1 MRRVWL
7 LLLALLLA
15 AAFAL
20 PAVTPMGGGG
30 PLATGAAEAS
40 VQGLDRA
47 RDRVAGLEGELAA
60 ATAAYE
66 RTWARVETAR
76 AELARLE
83 DLATAL
89 ERDAAEAELRLAERA
104 RSVFKH
110 GTQSQLELLLDG
122 GSPTEALERAAL
134 AEVVQ
139 ERETAGLEEALAAR
153 TALEQTA
160 ALIGQQRDE
169 LTSLT
174 TQLAAEQAALEAEL
188 ERAEATVVSLEAT
201 AARQRTI
208 SRAGQ
213 QGTYAC
219 PLDRQVTHFIDSW
232 GFPRSGGR
240 RHKGTDIMGPMG
252 APVYAFTDGVIA
264 RHSNSRLGGISLY
277 LRGDDGSTYFYTHL
291 QGYAP
296 QGAVGTRVEAGEHI
310 AFNGATGNARG
321 GAPHIHFERHPGGG
335 SAVNPYPYLAAACF

>member
-1 MRRVWL
+1 MRRASL
-7 LLLALLLA
+7 LLLVVLVAVGW
-15 AAFAL
+15 AL
-20 PAVTPMGGGG
+20 PIGPPAGRG
-30 PLATGAAEAS
+30 PLHTVEADAN
-40 VQGLDRA
+40 VRGLDDA
-47 RDRVAGLEGELAA
+47 RERVSGLQDELAA

-66 RTWARVETAR
+66 RTWARVEAAR
-76 AELARLE
+76 VELERLE
-83 DLATAL
+83 DSAAGLESQAVELEAKLAG
-89 ERDAAEAELRLAERA
+89 RA
-104 RSVFKH
+104 RTIFKH
-110 GTQSQLELLLDG
+110 GSSGQLELLFDG
-122 GSPTEALERAAL
+122 DSPTDALERAAL
-134 AEVVQ
+134 AGVVQ
-139 ERETAGLEEALAAR
+139 DRETAGLEEAVAAR
-153 TALEQTA
+153 TALDQTA
-160 ALIGQQRDE
+160 VLIEQQ
-169 LTSLT
+169 
-174 TQLAAEQAALEAEL
+174 QAELEALTEALTAQQATLETEL

-213 QGTYAC
+213 QGNYAC
-219 PLDRQVTHFIDSW
+219 PLDRSVSHFVDSW

-296 QGAVGTRVEAGEHI
+296 LGAVGARVQAGEHI
-310 AFNGATGNARG
+310 AFNGDTGNARG

>member
-1 MRRVWL
+1 MRRASS
-7 LLLALLLA
+7 LLLAVLVTVGVGLSVGPPGAPGSFA
-15 AAFAL
+15 AA
-20 PAVTPMGGGG
+20 PAD
-30 PLATGAAEAS
+30 AS
-40 VQGLDRA
+40 VR
-47 RDRVAGLEGELAA
+47 GLEDARERVTGLRGELAE

-66 RTWARVETAR
+66 RTWAQVEAARV
-76 AELARLE
+76 ELARLE
-83 DLATAL
+83 DTAATL
-89 ERDAAEAELRLAERA
+89 ERQVADTEARLADRA
-104 RSVFKH
+104 RTVFKH
-110 GTQSQLELLLDG
+110 GTRSQLEVLLGGDG
-122 GSPTEALERAAL
+122 PTQALERAAL
-134 AEVVQ
+134 AEIVQ
-139 ERETAGLEEALAAR
+139 QRETAGLEEAVAAR
-153 TALEQTA
+153 TALDQTT
-160 ALIGQQRDE
+160 ALIEQRRGELRTLTERLAGQQA
-169 LTSLT
+169 T
-174 TQLAAEQAALEAEL
+174 LEGEL
-188 ERAEATVVSLEAT
+188 ERAEATVVALEAT

-219 PLDRQVTHFIDSW
+219 PLDPHLTHFIDSW

-240 RHKGTDIMGPMG
+240 RHKGTDVMGPMG

-296 QGAVGTRVEAGEHI
+296 LGAVGTRVQAGEHI

-335 SAVNPYPYLAAACF
+335 SAVNPYPHLAAACF

>member
-15 AAFAL
+15 AGLAL
-20 PAVTPMGGGG
+20 PAVTPVGRG
-30 PLATGAAEAS
+30 PLAPVAADAS

-47 RDRVAGLEGELAA
+47 RERVTGLEGELAA

-66 RTWARVETAR
+66 RTWAGIEAARVE
-76 AELARLE
+76 LSRLE
-83 DLATAL
+83 DLAASL
-89 ERDAAEAELRLAERA
+89 ERDAADTEVKLEERA

-110 GTQSQLELLLDG
+110 GSHSQLELLLG
-122 GSPTEALERAAL
+122 GDSPTEALERAAL
-134 AEVVQ
+134 AGVVQ
-139 ERETAGLEEALAAR
+139 ERETAGLEEAVAAR
-153 TALEQTA
+153 TALDQTA
-160 ALIGQQRDE
+160 ALIEQQRDE
-169 LTSLT
+169 LAALT
-174 TQLAAEQAALEAEL
+174 DRLAADQATLEAEL

-201 AARQRTI
+201 AARQRSI
-208 SRAGQ
+208 ARAGQ

-219 PLDRQVTHFIDSW
+219 PLDRHLTHFIDSW

-296 QGAVGTRVEAGEHI
+296 RGAVGTRVEAGEHI